1 MQNFYLLFEYKN
13 MYFIYSFSQY
23 FVCFYEIISAINIK

>member
-1 MQNFYLLFEYKN
+1 MQNFYLLFEYK